1 MRQIILDASHMT
13 DRQTTHEYI
22 ADQFQFPDY
31 YGHNLDAFH
40 DMLTEIFEPTLIKIE
55 HSECI
60 ETQLGNY
67 GLVLLDVLR
76 DSAIENSY
84 LKLEIES

>member
-13 DRQTTHEYI
+13 DRQITHEYI

-55 HSECI
+55 HSEQL
-60 ETQLGNY
+60 ETQLGDY
-67 GLVLLDVLR
+67 GLILLDVLR
-76 DSAIENSY
+76 DSAIENLH
-84 LKLEIES
+84 LKLEIQS